1 MESFS
6 YDKKLAPKEGSKPFI
21 VFIGEGFEAVEELK
35 HLKEVLLDLLRGEV
49 VENLNLAG
57 VDRAYVCAALS
68 PNRVFF
74 THCALRL
81 KKSGTVVPRME
92 LEEVGPSMDFVLRRH
107 RPPNESLRKE
117 ALKTSREKPKKKV
130 GETPL
135 PYKAKGVK
143 RERRESKRKNESDGS
158 ASKRKKEDS

>member
-1 MESFS
+1 
-6 YDKKLAPKEGSKPFI
+6 
-21 VFIGEGFEAVEELK
+21 VQ
-35 HLKEVLLDLLRGEV
+35 V

-68 PNRVFF
+68 PNRVLF

-92 LEEVGPSMDFVLRRH
+92 LVEVGPSMDFVIRRH

-117 ALKTSREKPKKKV
+117 SMKTSREKPKKKV
-130 GETPL
+130 GYMSLIYLLYLLLYETGYL
-135 PYKAKGVK
+135 NSVLSVTLTG
-143 RERRESKRKNESDGS
+143 EEC
-158 ASKRKKEDS
+158 

>member
-1 MESFS
+1 M
-6 YDKKLAPKEGSKPFI
+6 
-21 VFIGEGFEAVEELK
+21 
-35 HLKEVLLDLLRGEV
+35 
-49 VENLNLAG
+49 ENLNLAG

-117 ALKTSREKPKKKV
+117 AMKTSREKPKKKV
-130 GETPL
+130 GNMSKSL
-135 PYKAKGVK
+135 WFICLCKVK
-143 RERRESKRKNESDGS
+143 LYLNCVLVLLLTGEEC
-158 ASKRKKEDS
+158 

>member
-1 MESFS
+1 MQ
-6 YDKKLAPKEGSKPFI
+6 
-21 VFIGEGFEAVEELK
+21 
-35 HLKEVLLDLLRGEV
+35 V

-92 LEEVGPSMDFVLRRH
+92 LEEVGPSMDFVVRRH

-130 GETPL
+130 GNM
-135 PYKAKGVK
+135 
-143 RERRESKRKNESDGS
+143 SKISFVFICLM
-158 ASKRKKEDS
+158 